1 LLVTGYLRRATFAG
15 LAANKLRR
23 RLASRQ
29 SGIRSGSRVCLS
41 AIRNEY
47 RIVCLQP
54 TRACLSRLGARHRTG
69 RLQWARK
76 LRAAQVAGPTLE
88 QRSLL

>member
-41 AIRNEY
+41 AIRNEC
-47 RIVCLQP
+47 RIVC
-54 TRACLSRLGARHRTG
+54 
-69 RLQWARK
+69 LQWARK
-76 LRAAQVAGPTLE
+76 LRAAQVAGPKLE
-88 QRSLL
+88 QRKLL